1 MFNGDRAP
9 AAVGRD
15 EESRADGL
23 LSHHFTTGD
32 RPALDQAIALY
43 QQLLSSAAP
52 DTGRAVA
59 RPAANLMVALQTRY
73 TLLGRPDDLDAL
85 VDLARE
91 RAECEP
97 VRPQDVRLLGL
108 AYQQR
113 FELYRRSEDLDR
125 AVDAFDRASRL
136 PQEAETAAQSLGGLA
151 QTLQTRQRIAVD
163 RGTAPE
169 GGQATQPAPPD
180 SAAPTTPG

>member
-9 AAVGRD
+9 AADGRG

-43 QQLLSSAAP
+43 QQLLGSAAP
-52 DTGRAVA
+52 DTGPAVA

-163 RGTAPE
+163 RGTA
-169 GGQATQPAPPD
+169 
-180 SAAPTTPG
+180 